1 MYQVTMF
8 MVQCSLY
15 IVHRALFTMAHNLPM
30 SMVQIQTWYNYLDTP
45 DPNVL
50 GTATDINRITNEH
63 TFWMASS
70 TPLRTRTKSS
80 SESVATCKEVKYS
93 LNFSTFNCLRWW
105 QLMMTTSPPL
115 KLTKWWNDY
124 YEMDSAQKK
133 NSLEVQQ
140 AAQECQVNGQSESW
154 KHVVHFWSCSRC
166 SKSFGKLYSWSSH
179 SENLFHLN
187 PGECIA

>member
-1 MYQVTMF
+1 
-8 MVQCSLY
+8 
-15 IVHRALFTMAHNLPM
+15 
-30 SMVQIQTWYNYLDTP
+30 
-45 DPNVL
+45 
-50 GTATDINRITNEH
+50 
-63 TFWMASS
+63 MASS

-124 YEMDSAQKK
+124 YEMNSAQKK

-140 AAQECQVNGQSESW
+140 AAQECQVNGQWESW
-154 KHVVHFWSCSRC
+154 KHVVHFSSYSRC
-166 SKSFGKLYSWSSH
+166 SKSWH
-179 SENLFHLN
+179 SENYVHDQKICFTWILGNVLRRLN
-187 PGECIA
+187 VGDSLSLVLEPKMFSIKINEHFQNNTQNKPYDA